1 MLVKLYWSLC
11 GIFML
16 AVVTTFL
23 TDNYSMFSAVVFGF
37 ISFGLVFMGM
47 ISVLPIMAAHPT
59 PAKPVKAQPVAV
71 PAFREAPAKAFQVL
85 KSA

>member
-23 TDNYSMFSAVVFGF
+23 TGNFSMFSAFVFGC

-59 PAKPVKAQPVAV
+59 PAKSQPVAV